1 MKKLIILLCY
11 FITLSTFSQNVDTI
25 IKTPIYESH
34 YSFKYKNPIYVKYK
48 LYHGGGNCNR
58 SQFTFKVDK
67 VKNTATNNDYS
78 HCGFD
83 EGHLVPAEDFAYDCE
98 KMGWT
103 FKFYNCLPQTP
114 HLNRGIWKHYES
126 EIRKLS
132 QTDSLE
138 IICGGVF
145 SNAHLTN
152 STVGIPDN
160 CWKIVKSLSTGKI
173 IYALWFDNLMESS
186 SVKNMP
192 LLDLEKK
199 IGFNVY

>member
-1 MKKLIILLCY
+1 MKKLILL
-11 FITLSTFSQNVDTI
+11 FLFSSTFSFAQKVDTI

-48 LYHGGGNCNR
+48 LYHGGGSCNR
-58 SQFTFKVDK
+58 SQFTFKIDK
-67 VKNTATNNDYS
+67 VKNTATKNDYA

-83 EGHLVPAEDFAYDCE
+83 EGHLVPAEDFAYDCS
-98 KMGWT
+98 KMEWT

-114 HLNRGIWKHYES
+114 HLNRGIWKHYEG

-145 SNAHLTN
+145 THAHLTN

-192 LLDLEKK
+192 LIDLEKK